1 MKMFLTR
8 MGRNSMIVATG
19 DVTQADLPEG
29 RVSGLVDARRVLAG
43 IRGVE
48 FVTLDR
54 SDIVRHPLVQQIVE
68 AYESDGPDDRRRRE
82 EE

>member
-19 DVTQADLPEG
+19 DITQADLPEG
-29 RVSGLVDARRVLAG
+29 RVSGLVDAQRVLTG
-43 IRGVE
+43 IEGVD
-48 FVTLDR
+48 FVYLDK
-54 SDIVRHPLVQQIVE
+54 SDIVRHSLVQKIVM
-68 AYESDGPDDRRRRE
+68 AYEAREAARDPE